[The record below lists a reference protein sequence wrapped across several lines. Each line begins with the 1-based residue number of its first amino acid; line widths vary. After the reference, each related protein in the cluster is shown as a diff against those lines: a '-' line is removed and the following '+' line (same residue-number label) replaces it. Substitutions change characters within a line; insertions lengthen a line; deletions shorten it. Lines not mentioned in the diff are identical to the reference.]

1 MRCNRLLFF
10 PLNLVVLLLVLIA
23 PVEAWEPPR
32 GSPVR
37 TAIFDALRPIAESEL
52 GPPVAFT
59 THVLNV
65 EGRWAFVTA
74 TPTRGTGKPVDWT
87 QTRHAH
93 AIASGTMTTDLAA
106 LLRNEG
112 GGWQV
117 VEFALGAPGSPWQ
130 AWAGR
135 YRLAAAFFAGE
146 QAAPAAAPVPVP
158 TGGAQPGW
166 RLWPFGALEVETPAN
181 WQIMG
186 DAPQPLVLGGEPWSV
201 TLSDRPGG
209 VERGFLL
216 VIAWGTEE
224 YIYSRSLDGRN
235 IRARTPVALGGLA
248 ATRTDFSLRDRYNDA
263 QGFDAVTNE
272 AVSGGILS
280 FGCRTPNA
288 MWQAARTTCEQV
300 LASLRGGPAPA
311 PETPPAPSAA
321 TPVPAPSPQPTPA
334 PSAKPANPAETK
346 AAAFLQFT
354 VALEALE
361 AFEKTQQSEALAKAL
376 EAAEQATQLDASV
389 ADYWRTLGY
398 AYSLAAKASHV
409 AAVMAENALEKA
421 IQLDPGETAARMLLA
436 RLLIERGSHSRAL
449 DNLEAAL
456 ERKLD
461 LAATAVIAD
470 MCRAYIIDRQAPR
483 GARFLAALAVKYP
496 KAPAVR
502 LGLAVMLNET
512 GRKAE
517 ALPLLERV
525 AADPQ
530 ATQADAEHA
539 RALLKDW
546 KG

>member
-1 MRCNRLLFF
+1 MRFGRLLFS
-10 PLNLVVLLLVLIA
+10 PLNLVILLLALVA
-23 PVEAWEPPR
+23 PVEAREPPR
-32 GSPVR
+32 GSPER
-37 TAIFDALRPIAESEL
+37 TAIFDALRPIAEGEL

-74 TPTRGTGKPVDWT
+74 TPTRGTGKPLDWAR
-87 QTRHAH
+87 TRHAR
-93 AIASGTMTTDLAA
+93 AIASGAMTTDLAA
-106 LLRNEG
+106 LLRNDG

-117 VEFALGAPGSPWQ
+117 LEFALGAPGTPWQ

-135 YRLAAAFFAGE
+135 HRLAAAFFTGAAPSGG
-146 QAAPAAAPVPVP
+146 QVAPAAAPAPASGP
-158 TGGAQPGW
+158 QPGW
-166 RLWPFGALEVETPAN
+166 RLWPFGALEVETPAS

-186 DAPQPLVLGGEPWSV
+186 DAPPPLVLGGEPWSV

-224 YIYSRSLDGRN
+224 YIYSRGLDSRN

-248 ATRTDFSLRDRYNDA
+248 ATRTDFSLRDRYNDT
-263 QGFDAVTNE
+263 QGFDAVTHE

-280 FGCRTPNA
+280 LGCRTPNA
-288 MWQAARTTCEQV
+288 MWQAARATCEQV
-300 LASLRGGPAPA
+300 LASLRGGPPPA
-311 PETPPAPSAA
+311 PETPVATAPAPQ
-321 TPVPAPSPQPTPA
+321 PAPP
-334 PSAKPANPAETK
+334 NPAETR
-346 AAAFLQFT
+346 AMAFRQFT
-354 VALEALE
+354 TALEALE
-361 AFEKTQQSEALAKAL
+361 IFEKTRQPEALAKAL
-376 EAAEQATQLDASV
+376 EAAEQATQLDAAV
-389 ADYWRTLGY
+389 PDYWRTLGY
-398 AYSLAAKASHV
+398 AYSLGAKASHV

-421 IQLDPGETAARMLLA
+421 IQLNPSETAARMLLA
-436 RLLIERGSHSRAL
+436 GLLIERGSHSRAL

-461 LAATAVIAD
+461 LAASAVIAD

-483 GARFLAALAVKYP
+483 GARFLAAMAGKYP

-502 LGLAVMLNET
+502 LGLAMMLNET

>member
-1 MRCNRLLFF
+1 MRCNRLLIF
-10 PLNLVVLLLVLIA
+10 LLSLGILLPALIA

-37 TAIFDALRPIAESEL
+37 TAIFDALRPVAEGDL

-74 TPTRGTGKPVDWT
+74 TPTRGTGRPIDWA
-87 QTRHAH
+87 QTRHAR

-106 LLRNEG
+106 LLRNDG

-117 VEFALGAPGSPWQ
+117 VEFALGVPGAPWQ

-135 YRLAAAFFAGE
+135 YRLATAFFAGAAASGG
-146 QAAPAAAPVPVP
+146 QGAPVAASAPA
-158 TGGAQPGW
+158 GGTPPGW
-166 RLWPFGALEVETPAN
+166 RLWSFGALEVETPAT
-181 WQIMG
+181 WQVMG
-186 DAPQPLVLGGEPWSV
+186 DARPPLVLGGEPWSV

-216 VIAWGTEE
+216 VIAWGTDE

-248 ATRTDFSLRDRYNDA
+248 ATRTDFSLRDRYNDT
-263 QGFDAVTNE
+263 QGFDAVTHE
-272 AVSGGILS
+272 AVSGGVLS

-288 MWQAARTTCEQV
+288 MWQAARATCEQV
-300 LASLRGGPAPA
+300 LASLRGGPAPVPKTLA
-311 PETPPAPSAA
+311 PQASQQAPKAA
-321 TPVPAPSPQPTPA
+321 PQSTPVPAPADTR
-334 PSAKPANPAETK
+334 
-346 AAAFLQFT
+346 AAAFRQFT
-354 VALEALE
+354 TALEALDT
-361 AFEKTQQSEALAKAL
+361 FEKSHQPEALGRAL
-376 EAAEQATQLDASV
+376 EAAGEATQLDATV

-398 AYSLAAKASHV
+398 AYSLGAKASHV

-421 IQLDPGETAARMLLA
+421 IQIDPGETAARMLLA

-449 DNLEAAL
+449 DTLEAAL

-461 LAATAVIAD
+461 LAASAVIAD

-483 GARFLAALAVKYP
+483 GARFLAALATKYP

-517 ALPLLERV
+517 ALPLLEQV

-539 RALLKDW
+539 RTLLKDW

>member
-10 PLNLVVLLLVLIA
+10 PLNLILLLLALAA
-23 PVEAWEPPR
+23 PVKAWEPPR

-37 TAIFDALRPIAESEL
+37 TAIFDALRPITEGEL

-74 TPTRGTGKPVDWT
+74 TPTRGTGKPLDWT
-87 QTRHAH
+87 QTRYAG
-93 AIASGTMTTDLAA
+93 AIASGAMTTALAA
-106 LLRNEG
+106 LLRNDG

-117 VEFALGAPGSPWQ
+117 VEFALGAPGAPWQ

-135 YRLAAAFFAGE
+135 YRLAVAFFAGASPSGG
-146 QAAPAAAPVPVP
+146 QATSVAPPASGP
-158 TGGAQPGW
+158 QPGW

-181 WQIMG
+181 WQVMG
-186 DAPQPLVLGGEPWSV
+186 EAPSPLVLGGEPWSV

-224 YIYSRSLDGRN
+224 YIYSRGLDGRN

-248 ATRTDFSLRDRYNDA
+248 ATRTDFSLRDRYNDT

-288 MWQAARTTCEQV
+288 MWPAARATCEQV

-311 PETPPAPSAA
+311 PETPPAPSVAA
-321 TPVPAPSPQPTPA
+321 PTPQPAPA
-334 PSAKPANPAETK
+334 PANPAETK
-346 AAAFLQFT
+346 AAAFRAFT
-354 VALEALE
+354 AALEALD
-361 AFEKTQQSEALAKAL
+361 AFEKAHQPEALAKAL
-376 EAAEQATQLDASV
+376 EAAGQATELDATV

-398 AYSLAAKASHV
+398 AYSLGAKASHV
-409 AAVMAENALEKA
+409 AGVMAENALEKA
-421 IQLDPGETAARMLLA
+421 IQLDPAETAARMLLA

-456 ERKLD
+456 DRRLD
-461 LAATAVIAD
+461 LAASAVIAD
-470 MCRAYIIDRQAPR
+470 LCRAYIIDRQAPR
-483 GARFLAALAVKYP
+483 GARFLAALATKYP